1 MEMKS
6 VAEKKHN
13 MVLECSI
20 KKTILPK
27 GMVPFPKE
35 MTLPTFYL
43 QYVELIFAYW
53 PIGASL
59 TLSLVGGGGA

>member
-1 MEMKS
+1 MKS

-35 MTLPTFYL
+35 MTLPTLFL
-43 QYVELIFAYW
+43 GAKAPL
-53 PIGASL
+53 GLASL
-59 TLSLVGGGGA
+59 IS